1 MSVTLHT
8 NFGDLKIE
16 LFCKDTPKTCKN
28 FLALCASDYYN
39 NTKFHRLAPY
49 LLVQTS
55 FCCKSIITYFLLR
68 NIKGFLIQGGDPTG
82 TGKGGESIYGE
93 PFEDEFVSHL
103 KHDKRGMVSMANP
116 GQSNSNASQFF
127 ITYSKQ
133 MHLNNQ
139 YTVFGRLIS
148 GLDTLEKLE
157 NVPVGKKNRPLTD
170 IIIESI
176 TIHTNP
182 IADLES

>member
-28 FLALCASDYYN
+28 FLALCASDYYT
-39 NTKFHRLAPY
+39 NTKFH
-49 LLVQTS
+49 
-55 FCCKSIITYFLLR
+55 R

-93 PFEDEFVSHL
+93 PFEDEFVAHL
-103 KHDKRGMVSMANP
+103 KHDRRGIVSMANP
-116 GQSNSNASQFF
+116 GRSNSNASQFF

-139 YTVFGRLIS
+139 FTVFGRVIS
-148 GLDTLEKLE
+148 GLDTLEKME
-157 NVPVGKKNRPLTD
+157 NVPVGKRNRPLTD
-170 IIIESI
+170 IVIESI

-182 IADLES
+182 IADSEL

>member
-1 MSVTLHT
+1 MSVTIHT

-16 LFCKDTPKTCKN
+16 LYCKDTPKTCKN

-39 NTKFHRLAPY
+39 NTKFHRLA
-49 LLVQTS
+49 LLL
-55 FCCKSIITYFLLR
+55 ITFWFR

-82 TGKGGESIYGE
+82 TGKGGESIYNE
-93 PFEDEFVSHL
+93 PFENELVPHL
-103 KHDKRGMVSMANP
+103 KHDKRGVVSM
-116 GQSNSNASQFF
+116 SNNGKVNGNTSQFF

-157 NVPVGKKNRPLTD
+157 NLPVGKKNRPIDD
-170 IIIESI
+170 IIITST
-176 TIHTNP
+176 TIHSNP

>member
-39 NTKFHRLAPY
+39 NTKFH
-49 LLVQTS
+49 
-55 FCCKSIITYFLLR
+55 R

-116 GQSNSNASQFF
+116 GQSNSNSSQFF